1 MDQNLTGYSFRIAEC
16 RNVRTGEHFAMK
28 IMKNK
33 FYSQNLREAKILT
46 QLKNLNLHESNIVN
60 FSECFSYKDRT
71 CFVYEK
77 LEKTLSELI
86 FAANGTPF
94 HLSEIR
100 GIAYQT
106 LVALNSLN
114 NSGFTHA
121 NIKPEN
127 IMCTDGISQDSGVKL
142 IGFSNSA
149 KTSDL
154 CDLEIP
160 VACGYTAPEVLLDG
174 PLDESLDIWSLG
186 CTLAFLFLGQHMS
199 PVDCE
204 YQFMRFIVNQGSVY
218 ISTTVHNDLTSL
230 DDLFKQNQNE
240 PMDYLDT
247 EAFIDL
253 LKNMLKVNPAD
264 RIKPADA
271 LNHPFITMSHLR
283 FTPSKL
289 YKTLSQKI
297 MADCNYT
304 KQQNVNT
311 SLSTP
316 TSDREITPG
325 LHFSRIGAFRS
336 KSA

>member
-1 MDQNLTGYSFRIAEC
+1 MEKYTQKGVYNSPFMIKEGISVASSSNVYQVVRILRERKFGQIAEC

-186 CTLAFLFLGQHMS
+186 CTL
-199 PVDCE
+199 
-204 YQFMRFIVNQGSVY
+204 FMRFIVNVLG
-218 ISTTVHNDLTSL
+218 L

-316 TSDREITPG
+316 TKHQRLFWVSHEVTP
-325 LHFSRIGAFRS
+325 
-336 KSA
+336 